1 MVFDWR
7 VYKDILNIEQG
18 VIVAKKVGEGYI

>member
-1 MVFDWR
+1 MVFDWM
-7 VYKDILNIEQG
+7 VYKDILNVKQG